1 MTQRVSPLRLLRD
14 GRFWPLF
21 GAQALGA
28 FNDQVFKT
36 GFVSLITFRLA
47 DEYGLDPG
55 FHNAFAAGLFILPFA
70 LFAPT
75 AGQIADGMDK
85 GLMMK
90 RVKFVEILLM
100 ILGAVA
106 YQMQNLTMLYALLF
120 LMGAQSAVFSPIKYG
135 ILPQYLKPKELIAG
149 NGLIQAATF
158 LAILVGQI
166 VGAKLILTPSGVT
179 AISVL
184 VILAAVVGWLFSLK
198 TPPAPPL
205 GPAPKVDWV
214 FPRAIWS
221 VVAETRRNKP
231 AFKAILN
238 IAWFWFLGAT
248 YMALVLPFAK
258 ESLGAN
264 EDVSIILLAAFSIG
278 VAAGS
283 AACEFL
289 YRGRARLDIAG
300 WAAFAMAVLA
310 VALFVAVRAYQAAD
324 DAPEHLIGP
333 AGFWAREWSW
343 AILLC
348 FVGLAAAAGVYITPL
363 NTRMQTS
370 AEPAARGRVVAASN
384 VVDSIFMVLSSVIAM
399 GLLAVGL
406 THEAIFALVGAT
418 GFLAALWVAAD
429 SPVGILGRIGRAV
442 GFGASDPEEP

>member
-1 MTQRVSPLRLLRD
+1 MTDPTSSPLRLLGER
-14 GRFWPLF
+14 RFWPLF

-47 DEYGLDPG
+47 DLHGLNAG

-90 RVKFVEILLM
+90 RVKAAEIVLMLLAA
-100 ILGAVA
+100 LA
-106 YQMQNLTMLYALLF
+106 YHLQNLTLLYGLLF

-135 ILPQYLKPKELIAG
+135 ILPQYLKPGELVAG

-158 LAILVGQI
+158 LAILFGQI
-166 VGAKLILTPSGVT
+166 AGAKLVLGEAGVT
-179 AISVL
+179 IISVL
-184 VILAAVVGWLFSLK
+184 VVLVAVAGWLFSLK

-205 GPAPKVDWV
+205 GASPPRVDWV
-214 FPRAIWS
+214 FPRAVWS
-221 VVAETRRNKP
+221 VIRETRRNRP

-258 ESLGAN
+258 ESLGADEN
-264 EDVSIILLAAFSIG
+264 VSVILLAAFSIG
-278 VAAGS
+278 VALGS
-283 AACEFL
+283 AAC
-289 YRGRARLDIAG
+289 ARLYKGEARVDLAG
-300 WAAFAMAVLA
+300 WAAVGMAVLA
-310 VALFVAVRAYQAAD
+310 ILLFFATKAYQAA
-324 DAPEHLIGP
+324 APLPEALMGP
-333 AGFWAREWSW
+333 AAFWTRAWAW

-348 FVGLAAAAGVYITPL
+348 FVGLAAAAGLYITPL
-363 NTRMQTS
+363 NARMQTA
-370 AEPAARGRVVAASN
+370 AEPEARGRVVAASN
-384 VVDSIFMVLSSVIAM
+384 VLDSLLMVLSSVAAM
-399 GLLAVGL
+399 GLIAAGL
-406 THEAIFALVGAT
+406 SHEAIFALVGAT
-418 GFLAALWVAAD
+418 GFLAALWAAAD
-429 SPVGILGRIGRAV
+429 APQGILGRIGRAV
-442 GFGASDPEEP
+442 GFGERG